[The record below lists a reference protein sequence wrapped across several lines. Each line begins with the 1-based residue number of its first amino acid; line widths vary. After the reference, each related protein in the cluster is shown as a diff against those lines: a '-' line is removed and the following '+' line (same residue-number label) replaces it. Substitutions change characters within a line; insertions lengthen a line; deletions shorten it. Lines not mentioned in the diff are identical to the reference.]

1 MTQVAMSSSTFSGE
15 LDPAMR
21 AFLHEKINS
30 FVKWDLVRFFHQ
42 NAHAAD
48 TAENIAR
55 YTGREVDTVTAEL
68 DGLVESGVLKRKTSR
83 KQVIYQLVTDASI
96 REMVS
101 KFVRACDDRL
111 FRVAA
116 ISDMVRSLR

>member
-1 MTQVAMSSSTFSGE
+1 MTQTEMQSTFVGE
-15 LDPAMR
+15 LDATMS
-21 AFLHEKINS
+21 AFLLDKVNS

-55 YTGREVDTVTAEL
+55 YTGRDVETVQAGL
-68 DGLVESGVLKRKTSR
+68 DGLVESGVLQRKTSR
-83 KQVIYQLVTDASI
+83 KQVIYQLVKDASV
-96 REMVS
+96 RDMVS
-101 KFVRACDDRL
+101 TFVRACDDRL

-116 ISDMVRSLR
+116 IHQMVRGMH

>member
-1 MTQVAMSSSTFSGE
+1 MTQTEMQATFVGE
-15 LDPAMR
+15 LDATMS
-21 AFLHEKINS
+21 AFLLDKVNS

-55 YTGREVDTVTAEL
+55 YTGRDVETVQAGL
-68 DGLVESGVLKRKTSR
+68 DGLVESVVLQRKTSR
-83 KQVIYQLVTDASI
+83 KQVIYQLVKDASV
-96 REMVS
+96 RDMVS
-101 KFVRACDDRL
+101 TFVRACDDRL

-116 ISDMVRSLR
+116 IHQMVRGMH

>member
-1 MTQVAMSSSTFSGE
+1 MTQTEMQSTFVGE
-15 LDPAMR
+15 LDATMS
-21 AFLHEKINS
+21 AFLLDKVNS

-55 YTGREVDTVTAEL
+55 YTGRDVETVQAGL
-68 DGLVESGVLKRKTSR
+68 DGLVESGVLQRKTSR
-83 KQVIYQLVTDASI
+83 KQVIYQLVKDASI
-96 REMVS
+96 RDMVS
-101 KFVRACDDRL
+101 TFVRACDDRL

-116 ISDMVRSLR
+116 IHQMVRGMY

>member
-1 MTQVAMSSSTFSGE
+1 MTQVEMQSTFVGE
-15 LDPAMR
+15 LDAAMR
-21 AFLHEKINS
+21 AFLLDKVNS

-55 YTGREVDTVTAEL
+55 YTGRDAETVQAGL
-68 DGLVESGVLKRKTSR
+68 DGLVESGVLQRKTSR
-83 KQVIYQLVTDASI
+83 KQIIYQLVKDASV
-96 REMVS
+96 RELVS
-101 KFVRACDDRL
+101 TFVRACDDRL

-116 ISDMVRSLR
+116 IHEMVRGMH